1 MDSYIIYYIVYFFAL
16 LFYLLIKGRIGFAL
30 FLIILFFFAALRGD
44 VGNDTCG
51 YQNMYNH
58 FNLDKNRLHLGRIEP
73 LFASINI
80 FLNFIGLG
88 YQSIFITVAAIQSL
102 IYFKIYQYVDRKN
115 RWILVFLILIY
126 YFSLQINTIRYGLS
140 VIIFSLAFIFY
151 LNGKYK
157 LSVFVGI
164 MSVGIHVAAAPLF
177 LLLRRHVVKYV
188 FILFITLFL
197 YDYFFDKGL
206 VLAKLS
212 YIKQLV
218 NWDLNFSSNIAW
230 FILRNV
236 SFLMIIFWLV
246 KDNFYKYLFLF
257 FVIGIGILEKFMPV
271 IGRFSEAYVFMLIIY
286 LLHVG
291 VKKEKL
297 LFLIPFI
304 LLSLYSG
311 IVYPLLKGDKVLSE
325 ARKTST
331 KLTNNNSGVSY
342 HFFFEDDYLV
352 CK

>member
-1 MDSYIIYYIVYFFAL
+1 MDSYIIYLIVYLFAF
-16 LFYLLIKGRIGFAL
+16 LFYVLIKGRIGFAL

-44 VGNDTCG
+44 VGNDACG

-58 FNLDKNRLHLGRIEP
+58 FNLDKNRLHFGSIEP

-80 FLNFIGLG
+80 FLNYIGLS

-102 IYFKIYQYVDRKN
+102 IYLKIYQYVDRRN
-115 RWILVFLILIY
+115 RWLLVFLILVY
-126 YFSLQINTIRYGLS
+126 YFSLQINTIRYGMS
-140 VIIFSLAFIFY
+140 IIIFSLAFIFY

-157 LSVFVGI
+157 LSLFVGI
-164 MSVGIHVAAAPLF
+164 VSVGIHVATAPLF
-177 LLLRRHVVKYV
+177 LLLRRYV
-188 FILFITLFL
+188 IINVIILFITLFL

-212 YIKQLV
+212 YIKLLV
-218 NWDLNFSSNIAW
+218 NLDLNFSSNIAW
-230 FILRNV
+230 FILRYV

-246 KDNFYKYLFLF
+246 KDNYYKYLFLF
-257 FVIGIGILEKFMPV
+257 FVIGVGILNVFMPI

-286 LLHVG
+286 LLHIG
-291 VKKEKL
+291 VKKEKIF
-297 LFLIPFI
+297 FLIPFV

-311 IVYPLLKGDKVLSE
+311 IVYPLLKGDKVLRE
-325 ARKTST
+325 NREIST
-331 KLTNNNSGVSY
+331 KLTNYKSGVRY
-342 HFFFEDDYLV
+342 HFFFEDDHLV